1 VNAAK
6 RMPSESATTA
16 FRHFTGLSRVH
27 FVGIGGAGM
36 SGIAEVL
43 LDYEVEVT
51 GCDQSRSE
59 ATDRLAE
66 LGAVVRLGHDAA
78 HLEGVELVVRSSA
91 VTGDNPE
98 ILAARR
104 RGIPVV
110 RRAEMLAELMR
121 LKYGIAIAGTHGKT
135 TTTSL
140 VGWLLTEAGL
150 DPTVIVGGRLRA
162 SGTGARI
169 GKSDYLVAEADEFD
183 RSFLRLQPVV
193 AVVTSIDR
201 DHLDTYRDL
210 DDIED
215 AFANFASRV
224 PFFGRVILCL
234 DDPNIQKLLPRLVDH
249 RLVTYGLSPQADLQ
263 ATELEP
269 LTWGT
274 RFVVRRGQDEALGS
288 IDLPLPGRHNV
299 RNALAAIAV
308 GMAAGLDFAQM
319 AKSVRGFG
327 GVHRRFERLGSFAG
341 ATVVDDY
348 AHHPTEVAA
357 TLDAARQAFPKGGI
371 HVVFQPHLFSRT
383 RDHAEEFGRVLLH
396 ADTAIVTEVYP
407 SREAPLPGVSGKL
420 IVEAARAS
428 SHRGVEFCADWR
440 QAPERLRARVK
451 EGDLILTMGAG
462 DIVNLARLLAAEAE

>member
-1 VNAAK
+1 
-6 RMPSESATTA
+6 MTG
-16 FRHFTGLSRVH
+16 FRGFTGLSRVH

-43 LDYEVEVT
+43 LDYQVEVT
-51 GCDQSRSE
+51 GCDQAQGAE
-59 ATDRLAE
+59 TARLAG
-66 LGAVVRLGHDAA
+66 LGARISLGHSSE

-91 VTGDNPE
+91 VSRENPE
-98 ILAARR
+98 ILAARQ

-140 VGWLLTEAGL
+140 VGALLTEAGL

-210 DDIED
+210 EDIED

-224 PFFGRVILCL
+224 PFFGRAILCL
-234 DDPNIQKLLPRLVDH
+234 DDPNLQRLLPRLVDH
-249 RLVTYGLSPQADLQ
+249 RLVTYGFSPQADLQ

-269 LTWGT
+269 LPWGS
-274 RFVVRRGQDEALGS
+274 RFVVRRGQDGALGTVE
-288 IDLPLPGRHNV
+288 LPLPGRHNV
-299 RNALAAIAV
+299 RNALAALAV
-308 GMAAGLDFAQM
+308 GQAVGLDFELM
-319 AKSVRGFG
+319 ARAIQGFA

-357 TLDAARQAFPKGGI
+357 TLEAARQAFPRGAV
-371 HVVFQPHLFSRT
+371 HVVFQPHLYTRT
-383 RDHAEEFGRVLLH
+383 RDHAEEFGRALLQ
-396 ADTAIVTEVYP
+396 ADTAIVSEIYP
-407 SREAPLPGVSGKL
+407 SRESPIPGVTGES
-420 IVEAARAS
+420 IVAAARAS
-428 SHRGVEFCADWR
+428 GQRGVEFCADWR
-440 QAPERLRARVK
+440 DAPERLRARAR
-451 EGDLILTMGAG
+451 EGDVILTLGAG
-462 DIVNLARLLAAEAE
+462 DIVRLAEALAEAGR